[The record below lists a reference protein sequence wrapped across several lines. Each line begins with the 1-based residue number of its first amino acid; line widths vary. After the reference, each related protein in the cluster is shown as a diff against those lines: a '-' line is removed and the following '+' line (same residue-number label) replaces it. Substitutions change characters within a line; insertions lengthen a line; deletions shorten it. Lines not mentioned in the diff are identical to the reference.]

1 VCLSIDVG
9 SQHAGICLYDAEQ
22 QQVLYLNKHKL
33 LEVHQ
38 AFVTDTAEVQRCPND
53 ITLVVET
60 LLQGRDYWVLVEQ
73 QFMDADAAGGLYFN
87 IQLQQC
93 IAMYYLQKG
102 KQVQTIHPTKRYPF
116 LGIHGWRQ
124 DSRAARKAKVVRVV
138 SRLLDPNS
146 TLTGNQFSSTHHNLL
161 DWETHTQKHDMA
173 DALAQCL
180 SYYYRHLTDVLE
192 CRTVRLGTA
201 GTAAATPLTQTPCST
216 SKRQKTA
223 QQDVSPA
230 TRLRAQLQRTLSQLQ
245 ISHYD
250 ALRGLSNNAERL
262 QAVWRRDPETPASLP
277 SCKASTGMAGRAA
290 A

>member
-1 VCLSIDVG
+1 
-9 SQHAGICLYDAEQ
+9 
-22 QQVLYLNKHKL
+22 
-33 LEVHQ
+33 
-38 AFVTDTAEVQRCPND
+38 
-53 ITLVVET
+53 
-60 LLQGRDYWVLVEQ
+60 
-73 QFMDADAAGGLYFN
+73 MDADAAGGLYFN

-93 IAMYYLQKG
+93 IAMYFLQKG

-124 DSRAARKAKVVRVV
+124 DSRASRKAKVVRVV

-146 TLTGNQFSSTHHNLL
+146 TLSGNQFASRQHNLL
-161 DWETHTQKHDMA
+161 DWEAHTQKHDMA

-201 GTAAATPLTQTPCST
+201 GAATPVTQTPRST
-216 SKRQKTA
+216 SKRQRTA

-250 ALRGLSNNAERL
+250 ALRGLSSNAERL
-262 QAVWRRDPETPASLP
+262 QAVWRRDLADTHLAAFLQGLDRYNGQGSSLNTPEATTLSNRL
-277 SCKASTGMAGRAA
+277 SYLMQQ
-290 A
+290 